1 MSALALAAGRFSSA
15 EKLYPIGLQLYTV
28 RSLLPRDFDGTLAKI
43 AAIGYQEVEFAGYFG
58 RRPAQVR
65 DSVKNAGLAA
75 PSTHLAFE
83 QLGEAWPGVLH
94 DSKTIGHEYVIVPSI
109 PDKARQTLDDYRRIA
124 DRFNEAGKAAQ
135 DVGLTFGYHNHAFE
149 FERIEGKLPYDVLLE
164 RTDPELV
171 KFQMDLYWISIGGQ
185 NPVDY
190 FARWPGRFPMVH
202 VKDLV
207 RAAPGRPARMVDVGA
222 GDLYWKAIF
231 AKRRQ
236 AGMFHYF
243 IEHDEPADPLLSIRK
258 SYEYLSRLEV

>member
-1 MSALALAAGRFSSA
+1 LPLT
-15 EKLYPIGLQLYTV
+15 EKLYPLGLELYTV
-28 RSLLPRDFDGTLAKI
+28 RTLMARDFDGTLAKV
-43 AAIGYQEVEFAGYFG
+43 AAIGYTEVEFAGYFG
-58 RRPAQVR
+58 RRPADVR
-65 DSVKNAGLAA
+65 ESLKKAGLAA
-75 PSTHLAFE
+75 PSTHLSFA
-83 QLGEAWPGVLH
+83 QLGSAWPGVLH
-94 DSKTIGHEYVIVPSI
+94 DAKTIGHEYVIIPSI
-109 PDKARQTLDDYRRIA
+109 PDQACRTLDDCRRIA
-124 DRFNEAGKAAQ
+124 DRFNRAGQAAR
-135 DVGLTFGYHNHAFE
+135 DVGLTFGYHNHSSE
-149 FERIEGKLPYDVLLE
+149 FEPIEGKLPYDVLLE

-171 KFQMDLYWISIGGQ
+171 KFEMDLYWISLGGQ

-190 FARWPGRFPMVH
+190 FARWPGRFPLVH

-243 IEHDEPADPLLSIRK
+243 VEHDEPADPMLSVRK